1 MICWEHGPLREDAW
15 NSTWHFSKSLVSASG
30 KSNHWKQNARDSE
43 TFLRYWHRSSYL
55 IQTLPGTAPGHFCC
69 QPGLSGCPR
78 SAGPCGAESSAQTPS
93 RSWLGPWWSRRS
105 GRHPRP
111 ACSGPVATHSPPD
124 KGEGL
129 PWAQICLVKWG
140 LHLKEGS
147 CVSQSP
153 SADTGKE
160 ENSFRL
166 PSKASVFH
174 DVCDCK
180 DC

>member
-15 NSTWHFSKSLVSASG
+15 NSTWYFSKSLVSASG
-30 KSNHWKQNARDSE
+30 KSTIGSKMQGLQRHFYGYE
-43 TFLRYWHRSSYL
+43 ISSL
-55 IQTLPGTAPGHFCC
+55 LPDTDTSCTWPGHFCC

-78 SAGPCGAESSAQTPS
+78 SAGAL
-93 RSWLGPWWSRRS
+93 RSWILSSDAFSVGSGPWWSRRS

-111 ACSGPVATHSPPD
+111 ACSGPVATHSPLI
-124 KGEGL
+124 KEKVFHEL
-129 PWAQICLVKWG
+129 RSCLVKWG

-160 ENSFRL
+160 ENLFRL
-166 PSKASVFH
+166 PQRHQSSMMPWL
-174 DVCDCK
+174 
-180 DC
+180 